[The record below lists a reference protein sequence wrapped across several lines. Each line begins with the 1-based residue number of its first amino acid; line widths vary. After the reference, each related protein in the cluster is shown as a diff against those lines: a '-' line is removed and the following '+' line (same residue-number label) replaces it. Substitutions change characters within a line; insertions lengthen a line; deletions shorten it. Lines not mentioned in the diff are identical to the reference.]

1 MKQILFKIIYIIA
14 VITILIYF
22 IFDYKEI
29 TNFGTL
35 LFANIFS
42 VGRIMFIA
50 LLSNAFALSIGFILG
65 SFYLLNISKPFEIF
79 LGELFLIPQIIYYF
93 VIFKIYN
100 NLSIPK
106 IIFVFAIINS
116 YYFFKITIEKI
127 KEMEQKE
134 FIYSLYSIGLSKFK
148 ISTKH
153 IFPNLSGYLFIQFKS
168 SVIFTIITEFVLTVS
183 GLVNIYKSELSTG
196 DIINKYFKINLL
208 YFVVSITIFTLF
220 ILGLVYVRKNKISK

>member
-29 TNFGTL
+29 TNFTTL
-35 LFANIFS
+35 LFASIFS
-42 VGRIMFIA
+42 IGRIMFIA
-50 LLSNAFALSIGFILG
+50 LLSNAIALTIGFILG
-65 SFYLLNISKPFEIF
+65 SLYLLNISKPFEIF

-106 IIFVFAIINS
+106 IILVFAIINS

-168 SVIFTIITEFVLTVS
+168 SVIFTIITEFALTVS
-183 GLVNIYKSELSTG
+183 GIVTIYKSELSTG
-196 DIINKYFKINLL
+196 DIVNKYFKINIL

-220 ILGLVYVRKNKISK
+220 ILGLVYVRKNKISE

>member
-42 VGRIMFIA
+42 TGRIMFIA

-183 GLVNIYKSELSTG
+183 GLVNIYKSELSIG
-196 DIINKYFKINLL
+196 NIVNKYFKINIL

>member
-29 TNFGTL
+29 TNFATL

-183 GLVNIYKSELSTG
+183 GLVNIYKSELSIG
-196 DIINKYFKINLL
+196 NIVNKYFKINIL